1 MTIEPFWGQVMR
13 SHQLHLRTIM
23 LAIGMIGLGLGLAV
37 SHPGILCCMLV
48 LAWMAGPASYLTRM
62 MLAGMTTRG
71 ESVSMADRIGLFLA
85 LLLLTAPICGYL
97 SLMIFGAIMVVLGHL
112 NR

>member
-13 SHQLHLRTIM
+13 SHQRHLRTIM
-23 LAIGMIGLGLGLAV
+23 VAICMIGLGLGLAV
-37 SHPGILCCMLV
+37 SHPGILSCMLV
-48 LAWMAGPASYLTRM
+48 LAGMTGPPGFLTRR
-62 MLAGMTTRG
+62 MLASMKTRG

-85 LLLLTAPICGYL
+85 VLLLTAPISGYL
-97 SLMIFGAIMVVLGHL
+97 SLMIYVVVLGFL